1 MIVTFLL
8 INNYFNFI
16 SMLSPS
22 PATIADNG
30 ISDCKVT
37 KSLSDSKI
45 LL

>member
-1 MIVTFLL
+1 M
-8 INNYFNFI
+8 FNT
-16 SMLSPS
+16 L
-22 PATIADNG
+22 PANTADNG